1 MYDGKTLGTIFNKI
15 DRCIRKH
22 DSTKYERIEYVIM
35 LKSNISNIII
45 QKSFQMMFFLQENVE
60 YTKFSDTY

>member
-1 MYDGKTLGTIFNKI
+1 MYDAKTLGTIFDKI

-35 LKSNISNIII
+35 LKSNISNIIFPSGKRWI
-45 QKSFQMMFFLQENVE
+45 YEI
-60 YTKFSDTY
+60 